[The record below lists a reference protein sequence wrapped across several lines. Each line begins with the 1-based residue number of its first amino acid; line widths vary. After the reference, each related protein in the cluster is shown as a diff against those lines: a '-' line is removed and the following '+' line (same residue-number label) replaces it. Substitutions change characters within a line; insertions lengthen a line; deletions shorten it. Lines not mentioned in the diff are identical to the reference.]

1 MNELVR
7 MCLIICPLVLC
18 ASFVDSV
25 AGGGGLIA
33 IPAYLL
39 AGVPTYMALG
49 TNKVVNGIGTGFA
62 AINYIRSGK
71 VQWRPALWSAAAA
84 LAGSALG
91 TRLALLIREDVLQ
104 LLLFIIL
111 PLVAIFLTVKKDFGQ
126 SKMERALTPW
136 QERIESGAIG
146 LFIGCYDGMIGPG
159 TGTFLIMAYT
169 AVIGMDLLTASGCA
183 KISNLASNV
192 ASAVVYLLHGKVL
205 FAVAVPAIFCSVTGA
220 WLGSRFAIRGGSKR
234 VRGMIFVVLGIL
246 FVKMFYE
253 LLILR

>member
-1 MNELVR
+1 MDELVR

-25 AGGGGLIA
+25 AGGGGLIS

-84 LAGSALG
+84 LGGSALG

-126 SKMERALTPW
+126 SKTERVLTPW

-183 KISNLASNV
+183 KISNLASNA
-192 ASAVVYLLHGKVL
+192 ASAVETSACTATACAPRALQRDTVS
-205 FAVAVPAIFCSVTGA
+205 AAAASP
-220 WLGSRFAIRGGSKR
+220 WQ
-234 VRGMIFVVLGIL
+234 
-246 FVKMFYE
+246 
-253 LLILR
+253 